1 MSDNVRFLESVIHLD
16 DKIEMMF
23 MQPKRESGEV
33 FMEYYVIVEYSAI
46 WAENFVRLYDGS
58 CIVIQNVR

>member
-1 MSDNVRFLESVIHLD
+1 MSNNVRFLESVIYLD

-46 WAENFVRLYDGS
+46 
-58 CIVIQNVR
+58 